1 MPAAGVDARENA
13 NEPHRAVRGS
23 LLPPARRALLVAG
36 GALIGIAVL
45 LAVVPIP
52 RRASGPSG
60 VGAVACGLPV
70 VAMSRADPG
79 EAAAALDRLS
89 AGDPGPSEPTEEA
102 LAGLA
107 ELERDIEWYR
117 ACHRPAATRMVGAN
131 ALVVAGA
138 TAALAGAVFRRR
150 RDASVAIDGG

>member
-1 MPAAGVDARENA
+1 MPAAGVDARDDA

-23 LLPPARRALLVAG
+23 LLPPAGRALLVVG

-52 RRASGPSG
+52 RPASGPSG
-60 VGAVACGLPV
+60 GDAIACGLPV

-79 EAAAALDRLS
+79 EGAAALDRLPP
-89 AGDPGPSEPTEEA
+89 GDSEPSEEE

-107 ELERDIEWYR
+107 ALERDVEWYR

-131 ALVVAGA
+131 ALVALGA
-138 TAALAGAVFRRR
+138 TAAIAGALVRRR
-150 RDASVAIDGG
+150 RDTSAAIDSG

>member
-23 LLPPARRALLVAG
+23 LLPPARRALLVVG
-36 GALIGIAVL
+36 GALIGLAVL
-45 LAVVPIP
+45 LAVVPLP
-52 RRASGPSG
+52 RPPSGPSD

-70 VAMSRADPG
+70 AAMSRADPG

-138 TAALAGAVFRRR
+138 TAALAGALVRRR

>member
-1 MPAAGVDARENA
+1 MPAAGVDARDDA

-23 LLPPARRALLVAG
+23 LLPPARRALLVVG

-45 LAVVPIP
+45 VAVVPIP
-52 RRASGPSG
+52 RPSGPSD
-60 VGAVACGLPV
+60 VGAAACGLPV

-131 ALVVAGA
+131 ALVVVGA
-138 TAALAGAVFRRR
+138 TAAIAGSLARRR
-150 RDASVAIDGG
+150 RNALAAIDDG

>member
-1 MPAAGVDARENA
+1 MPAAGVGARENA

-23 LLPPARRALLVAG
+23 LLPPARRAVLVVG
-36 GALIGIAVL
+36 VALIGIAVL

-52 RRASGPSG
+52 RPASGPSG

-70 VAMSRADPG
+70 VAISRADPG
-79 EAAAALDRLS
+79 EGLAGLDRLA

-107 ELERDIEWYR
+107 ELERDVEWYR

-138 TAALAGAVFRRR
+138 TAAITGSMARRR
-150 RDASVAIDGG
+150 RDESVTIDGG